1 MRQLHILFFLV
12 LCSITASSQIRLTD
26 VQSDRYIINTH
37 HTKIGDDF
45 YTIEIDQNDF
55 VYVYTQSTLD
65 NRRFLH
71 RAHIPYSYN
80 KSYGVRIS
88 ETHLFIRQRDGLT
101 SYDILNNEIA
111 SSQLPV
117 GWASNSIWL
126 EDGARCIVNSINIAT
141 HETRKL
147 LHTHGK
153 GLCDINN
160 SVNLLVGP
168 NHIITRDY
176 NYEREEYTYG
186 IENLLTGHTDG
197 LVDPSS
203 RFVTMTFTEK
213 HLYYAD
219 SIGLYKYNLE
229 TESSS
234 KLADRIYNYKFIK
247 LTIKGNKLFVI
258 NENNFRDAIR
268 VEIMDLETETIA
280 HSYEVQPERG
290 YEYYILHDN
299 YLIMEENTIQEPNL
313 VLTNHWTQS
322 KTRHPINH
330 HSLGNYL
337 DDNTLIYPVYE
348 YYDNGHHYSRYY
360 KIELGIDQHSEP
372 QPLDG
377 FTFLEIDATHK
388 ITTLTDGT
396 LIEQKL
402 FYRDDA
408 TRLLA
413 VKNNEVKIIQHDRD
427 LTNGFTEFSRLISF
441 KGKLHLLDDLNFYR
455 IEDDQLILLNEGPL
469 MLLPR
474 SPDRIRIEDGAIY
487 WIEGESRTI
496 ISYDGQTK
504 ESIVNFDGEEHHRL
518 TSLYDFADLDEC
530 LYFLG
535 QEGGLYRFD
544 KVTREITEL
553 DKFIASSLR
562 NHLFAHDGECY
573 YFRST
578 SGTVHLNKIDCAGTK
593 SVVSQDLYR
602 WFDEYSIL
610 GLGLFQFKNENY
622 LWSGNG
628 LHKISPTNPSQVIEV
643 DNILPIR
650 YYVINDGN
658 RLLYQD
664 DSGSHIYDGI
674 NLTTISENYFNI
686 IRSNDDGTFFILEP
700 DKNIQYHF
708 NPNTDQLTQLP
719 NLDSPR
725 YNAFNFQGQLYHQ
738 TRTALYVVS
747 PDLTSQVLVK
757 DVFDLFSNSSS
768 ASQYGLTILGGN
780 FICIDK
786 ESNIL
791 ELDNIYSTLTTSF
804 FDKDSTTY
812 FLASNPSHGNQL
824 YKMDFANT
832 TIDHSI
838 PPLII
843 YPNPTSDYISLKE
856 NVEGLN
862 FEFYDVN
869 GSVVQSGTA
878 TSKHIKVDGL
888 NPGLYILKVGKGE
901 NIRTTKVII
910 QNQ

>member
-12 LCSITASSQIRLTD
+12 LCSITASSQVRLTD

-37 HTKIGDDF
+37 HTKIGEDF

-71 RAHIPYSYN
+71 RAHIPHSYN
-80 KSYGVRIS
+80 RSYGVRNS
-88 ETHLFIRQRDGLT
+88 ETHLFISQGSSFT
-101 SYDILNNEIA
+101 SYDILRNEIA
-111 SSQLPV
+111 TSQLPA
-117 GWASNSIWL
+117 GWAISSLWF
-126 EDGARCIVNSINIAT
+126 EDGARCIVNSTYTTT

-147 LHTHGK
+147 LYTHGK

-203 RFVTMTFTEK
+203 RFITMIFTEE

-229 TESSS
+229 TESST
-234 KLADRIYNYKFIK
+234 KLADRVYNYRFIK
-247 LTIKGNKLFVI
+247 LTIKGNKLFII
-258 NENNFRDAIR
+258 NENNFRDALR

-290 YEYYILHDN
+290 YDYYILHDN
-299 YLIMEENTIQEPNL
+299 FLIMQEKTFQEPNL
-313 VLTNHWTQS
+313 VLTNHWNQS
-322 KTRHPINH
+322 KTRHPTNH
-330 HSLGNYL
+330 YSLGDHL

-348 YYDNGHHYSRYY
+348 YYDNGHHYSRYH

-377 FTFLEIDATHK
+377 FTFFETDATHK
-388 ITTLTDGT
+388 ITNLNDGT

-413 VKNNEVKIIQHDRD
+413 VKNNEVKVIQHDRD
-427 LTNGFTEFSRLISF
+427 LTNGFTEFSRLFSF

-469 MLLPR
+469 MVLPR
-474 SPDRIRIEDGAIY
+474 STDRIRLENDAIY

-496 ISYDGQTK
+496 IAYNGQTK

-518 TSLYDFADLDEC
+518 TSLYDFAAIDDC

-562 NHLFAHDGECY
+562 NRLFAHDGKCY
-573 YFRST
+573 YFKST

-602 WFDEYSIL
+602 WFHENSIL
-610 GLGLFQFKNENY
+610 GVGLFQFKNENY

-628 LHKISPTNPSQVIEV
+628 LHKISATDPERVIEA
-643 DNILPIR
+643 DNIRPIQH
-650 YYVINDGN
+650 YLINDGD
-658 RLLYQD
+658 RILYQD
-664 DSGSHIYDGI
+664 DIGTHIYDGTQ
-674 NLTTISENYFNI
+674 TTTLLESYYNFL
-686 IRSNDDGTFFILEP
+686 RSNDDGTFFILVADE
-700 DKNIQYHF
+700 NVQYHF

-725 YNAFNFQGQLYHQ
+725 SNAFNFQGQLYHQ
-738 TRTALYVVS
+738 TRNALYVVS
-747 PDLTSQVLVK
+747 PDLTSQDLVK
-757 DVFDLFSNSSS
+757 DVLDLFSDSSS
-768 ASQYGLTILGGN
+768 SSQYGLTILGN
-780 FICIDK
+780 NLVCIDR
-786 ESNIL
+786 ESNVL
-791 ELDNIYSTLTTSF
+791 ELDNIYSTLTTTF

-812 FLASNPSHGNQL
+812 FLASSPSHGNQL
-824 YKMDFANT
+824 YKMDFSNT

-838 PPLII
+838 PPLIT
-843 YPNPTSDYISLKE
+843 YPNPTTDYISLKE
-856 NVEGLN
+856 NAIGLHY
-862 FEFYDVN
+862 ELYDSN
-869 GSVVQSGTA
+869 GTMVQSGTTA
-878 TSKHIKVDGL
+878 SKHIKIGAHS
-888 NPGLYILKVGKGE
+888 PGLYILKVGEGE